1 MLNKIIQ
8 KTLVAMIMSLTFS
21 IGLHDTNLDKV
32 TVLVVTPPSLT
43 NAADSVHV
51 SVHLHPHAEKTSIK
65 EAAQEK
71 NPNPARNVRF
81 RERKHLK
88 NKHHQNGGRMTPMMM
103 PV

>member
-8 KTLVAMIMSLTFS
+8 KSLVGMIMSLSLS

-32 TVLVVTPPSLT
+32 AVLVATPPSVN

-51 SVHLHPHAEKTSIK
+51 SVHLHTHAEKTSIK

-88 NKHHQNGGRMTPMMM
+88 NKHHQNGGRMTPVTM